1 MVLVPIQ
8 ETRTRDEML
17 DLQIMQALEGQAV
30 VVGILAIMPVC
41 PYMVHVKDVGIVWVG
56 WASTICRLVLRS
68 IKALTGM

>member
-41 PYMVHVKDVGIVWVG
+41 PYMVHVKDVGIIWVD
-56 WASTICRLVLRS
+56 WDVYRL
-68 IKALTGM
+68 

>member
-1 MVLVPIQ
+1 MPIQ

-41 PYMVHVKDVGIVWVG
+41 PYMVRVKDVGIV
-56 WASTICRLVLRS
+56 
-68 IKALTGM
+68 